1 MRCTAGFAT
10 RRPAADQIEQRQ
22 DHAMSHPPDLGPPT
36 LLGLDLGSSS
46 LKALLLDLDGRVLAE
61 RSAAY
66 PTHAPAPGW
75 AEQDPDDWW
84 AAAGEATRA
93 VMAEALGADV
103 VGIGLSGQMHTF
115 VLLDA
120 AGETVRPAITWMD
133 TRAAGLLPEVE
144 ATIDEAGLRDELA
157 NPVVLGLTL
166 PPLAWLRDHEPEVLA
181 RARTLLLAKDA
192 LRQRLTG
199 EFGSEPTDGSATLLF
214 DVARRRWSGATLEAF
229 GLDPALMPA
238 LGEPDA
244 AAGRLTPDA
253 ARHLGLRAG
262 IPVAFGAGDQQ
273 AAAVGT
279 GTVLPGQAQL
289 MVGTGAQALVVEAA
303 PPAGELT
310 GLHAFCHARGW
321 LRQASVN
328 NAGVALDWARTLL
341 GLSWDDLYGALGDAA
356 PEAAPL
362 FLPYLTGERAPL
374 MKGHAR
380 GGWLGLEPGHGREAL
395 ARAAVAG
402 VAVAI
407 ADGVRALPR
416 AADRGAHEDRRGPAD
431 RRVRAGLRVR
441 AAGGGLRNPVFAQAV
456 ADASGATLELLD
468 ASGASAVGAALLGGV
483 ASGAFAD
490 LDAAVAR
497 APLAIAATVAPRP
510 ERAVAWA
517 RLRERMHA
525 LDTLGL
531 HEAVAGGETAT
542 A

>member
-1 MRCTAGFAT
+1 MLRIMPSHGRAPGPTS
-10 RRPAADQIEQRQ
+10 RSLPA
-22 DHAMSHPPDLGPPT
+22 

-46 LKALLLDLDGRVLAE
+46 LKALLLDLEGRVLAE
-61 RSAAY
+61 RSAGY
-66 PTHAPAPGW
+66 PTRAPAPGW

-93 VMAEALGADV
+93 ALAAAPAADV

-115 VLLDA
+115 VLHGADGA
-120 AGETVRPAITWMD
+120 AVRPAITWMD

-144 ATIDEAGLRDELA
+144 ATIDAAGLRDELA

-166 PPLAWLRDHEPEVLA
+166 PPLAWLRAREPQAMAGA
-181 RARTLLLAKDA
+181 RVLLLAKDA
-192 LRQRLTG
+192 LRFRLTG
-199 EFGSEPTDGSATLLF
+199 ELGSEPTDASATLLF
-214 DVARRRWSGATLEAF
+214 DVAGRRWSAATLQAF
-229 GLDPALMPA
+229 GLDPALVPA
-238 LGEPDA
+238 LGEPGT

-253 ARHLGLRAG
+253 ARHLGLRTG
-262 IPVAFGAGDQQ
+262 VPVAFGAGDQQ

-289 MVGTGAQALVVEAA
+289 MVGTGAQAAVVEAG
-303 PPAGELT
+303 PPAGEVA
-310 GLHAFCHARGW
+310 GLHAFCHVRGW

-341 GLSWDDLYGALGDAA
+341 GLSWDEFYGALGDAA
-356 PEAAPL
+356 PEVAPL

-380 GGWLGLEPGHGREAL
+380 GGWLGLEPGHDREAL
-395 ARAAVAG
+395 AGAAVAG

-407 ADGVRALPR
+407 ADGLRALPGGGR
-416 AADRGAHEDRRGPAD
+416 AP
-431 RRVRAGLRVR
+431 VRAGLRVR
-441 AAGGGLRNPVFAQAV
+441 AGGGGLRNPAFAQAV

-483 ASGAFAD
+483 AGGAFAG

-497 APLAIAATVAPRP
+497 APVAIRATVVPGP
-510 ERAVAWA
+510 ERAAAWSA
-517 RLRERMHA
+517 LRERIHA

-531 HEAVAGGETAT
+531 HEAVAGREGTPTGPGTSERAP
-542 A
+542 

>member
-1 MRCTAGFAT
+1 MLRIMPTDGRAPLPKGL
-10 RRPAADQIEQRQ
+10 R
-22 DHAMSHPPDLGPPT
+22 LPT

-61 RSAAY
+61 RSAGY
-66 PTHAPAPGW
+66 PTHAPEPGW

-93 VMAEALGADV
+93 VMADAPGADV

-120 AGETVRPAITWMD
+120 AGEVVRPAITWMD

-144 ATIDEAGLRDELA
+144 ARIDAAGLRDELA

-166 PPLAWLRDHEPEVLA
+166 PPLAWLREHEPEALA

-192 LRQRLTG
+192 LRHRLTG
-199 EFGSEPTDGSATLLF
+199 ELGSEPTDASATLMF
-214 DVARRRWSGATLEAF
+214 DVAGRRWSTATLAAF

-238 LGEPDA
+238 LGEPGA
-244 AAGRLTPDA
+244 AAGRLTTDA

-289 MVGTGAQALVVEAA
+289 MVGTGAQALVVEDA
-303 PPAGELT
+303 PPAGEVA

-341 GLSWDDLYGALGDAA
+341 GLSWEELYAVVGDAT
-356 PEAAPL
+356 PEVAPL

-380 GGWLGLEPGHGREAL
+380 GGWLGLEPGHGRAAL

-402 VAVAI
+402 VVAAI
-407 ADGVRALPR
+407 ADGLRSLPTL
-416 AADRGAHEDRRGPAD
+416 ADREAAR
-431 RRVRAGLRVR
+431 RVR
-441 AAGGGLRNPVFAQAV
+441 AAGGGLRNPAFAQAV

-468 ASGASAVGAALLGGV
+468 AAGASAVGAALLGGV
-483 ASGAFAD
+483 AFGAFAD

-497 APLAIAATVAPRP
+497 APVTIGATVTPRP
-510 ERAVAWA
+510 ERAAAWTA
-517 RLRERMHA
+517 LRERIHA
-525 LDTLGL
+525 LDAIGL
-531 HEAVAGGETAT
+531 HEAVAGRVGTPPEAE
-542 A
+542 ASERAP

>member
-1 MRCTAGFAT
+1 MKRSDPATA
-10 RRPAADQIEQRQ
+10 PA
-22 DHAMSHPPDLGPPT
+22 

-61 RSAAY
+61 RSAGY
-66 PTHAPAPGW
+66 PTRSPAPGW

-84 AAAGEATRA
+84 AAAGAATRA
-93 VMAEALGADV
+93 ALAAAPEADV

-115 VLLDA
+115 VLLDM
-120 AGETVRPAITWMD
+120 AGALVRPAITWMD
-133 TRAAGLLPEVE
+133 TRAAGLLPDV
-144 ATIDEAGLRDELA
+144 AVTIDAAGLRGELA

-166 PPLAWLRDHEPEVLA
+166 PPLAWLREREPETLA

-192 LRQRLTG
+192 LRFRLTG
-199 EFGSEPTDGSATLLF
+199 EPGSEPTDASATLAF
-214 DVARRRWSGATLEAF
+214 DVAGRRWSTATLAAF

-253 ARHLGLRAG
+253 ARHLGLRPG

-279 GTVLPGQAQL
+279 GTVRPGQAQL
-289 MVGTGAQALVVEAA
+289 MVGTGAQTLVVEAA
-303 PPAGELT
+303 PPARDVP
-310 GLHAFCHARGW
+310 GLHAFCHVRGW

-341 GLSWDDLYGALGDAA
+341 GLSWDELYGALGDTQPAT
-356 PEAAPL
+356 APL

-380 GGWLGLEPGHGREAL
+380 GGWLGLEPGHDREAL

-402 VAVAI
+402 VALGI
-407 ADGVRALPR
+407 ADGLRSLPGH
-416 AADRGAHEDRRGPAD
+416 AGQGPLPGH
-431 RRVRAGLRVR
+431 AGQGSLPGPSGRRVR
-441 AAGGGLRNPVFAQAV
+441 AAGGGLRNPTFAQAV

-468 ASGASAVGAALLGGV
+468 ASDASAVGAALLGGV
-483 ASGAFAD
+483 ACGAFAD

-497 APLAIAATVAPRP
+497 APIAIGTTVAPRP
-510 ERAVAWA
+510 DRSAAWA
-517 RLRERMHA
+517 DLRARIHA
-525 LDTLGL
+525 LDAIGL
-531 HEAVAGGETAT
+531 HEAVAGHT
-542 A
+542 

>member
-1 MRCTAGFAT
+1 MLWIMPSDGRTQWPT
-10 RRPAADQIEQRQ
+10 SRSTPA
-22 DHAMSHPPDLGPPT
+22 

-66 PTHAPAPGW
+66 PTRAPGPGW

-93 VMAEALGADV
+93 ALADVGDVGDAPGVDV

-133 TRAAGLLPEVE
+133 TRAAGLLPRVA
-144 ATIDEAGLRDELA
+144 ATIDAAGLRGELA

-166 PPLAWLRDHEPEVLA
+166 PPLVWLREHEPEALA

-192 LRQRLTG
+192 VRFRLTG
-199 EFGSEPTDGSATLLF
+199 ELGSEPTDASATLAF
-214 DVARRRWSGATLEAF
+214 DVAGRRWSTATLQAF
-229 GLDPALMPA
+229 GLEPALMPS
-238 LGEPDA
+238 LGEPTA
-244 AAGRLTPDA
+244 AAGTLTPDA
-253 ARHLGLRAG
+253 ARHLGLRPG
-262 IPVAFGAGDQQ
+262 VPVAFGAGDQQ

-279 GTVLPGQAQL
+279 GTVNAGQGQL

-303 PPAGELT
+303 PPAGEIA

-328 NAGVALDWARTLL
+328 NAGVALGWARTLL
-341 GLSWDDLYGALGDAA
+341 GLSWDELYGALGEGPPAA
-356 PEAAPL
+356 MPL

-380 GGWLGLEPGHGREAL
+380 GGWLGLEPGHDREAL
-395 ARAAVAG
+395 AGAAVAG
-402 VAVAI
+402 VVAAI
-407 ADGVRALPR
+407 ADGLRALPGGG
-416 AADRGAHEDRRGPAD
+416 GAP
-431 RRVRAGLRVR
+431 VRAGLRVR
-441 AAGGGLRNPVFAQAV
+441 AAGGGLRNPAFAQAV

-468 ASGASAVGAALLGGV
+468 AAGASAVGAALLGGV

-497 APLAIAATVAPRP
+497 APLAIGATVAPRP
-510 ERAVAWA
+510 ERAAAWA
-517 RLRERMHA
+517 ALRERIHA
-525 LDTLGL
+525 LDALGL
-531 HEAVAGGETAT
+531 HEAVAGSEA
-542 A
+542 ASA

>member
-1 MRCTAGFAT
+1 MGPEARG
-10 RRPAADQIEQRQ
+10 DVEE
-22 DHAMSHPPDLGPPT
+22 LGPTPTFSRPT

-66 PTHAPAPGW
+66 PTRSPAPGW

-84 AAAGEATRA
+84 AAAGAATRA
-93 VMAEALGADV
+93 VLAATPEADV

-115 VLLDA
+115 VLLDM
-120 AGETVRPAITWMD
+120 AGALVRPAITWMD
-133 TRAAGLLPEVE
+133 TRAAGLLPEVA
-144 ATIDEAGLRDELA
+144 ATIDAAGLRDELA

-166 PPLAWLRDHEPEVLA
+166 PPLAWLLEREPETLA

-192 LRQRLTG
+192 LRFRLTG
-199 EFGSEPTDGSATLLF
+199 ELGSEPTDASATLMF
-214 DVARRRWSGATLEAF
+214 DVAHRQWSTATLAAF

-238 LGEPDA
+238 LGDPDA

-253 ARHLGLRAG
+253 AHHLGLREG

-279 GTVLPGQAQL
+279 GTVRPGQAQL
-289 MVGTGAQALVVEAA
+289 MVGTGAQALVVEDA
-303 PPAGELT
+303 PPAGEVA
-310 GLHAFCHARGW
+310 GLHAFCHVRGW

-341 GLSWDDLYGALGDAA
+341 GLSWDELYGALGDAPPA
-356 PEAAPL
+356 TAPL

-380 GGWLGLEPGHGREAL
+380 GGWLGLEPGHDRTAL

-402 VAVAI
+402 VIVGI
-407 ADGVRALPR
+407 ADGLRSLPGH
-416 AADRGAHEDRRGPAD
+416 AGQGSLPGPSG
-431 RRVRAGLRVR
+431 RRVR
-441 AAGGGLRNPVFAQAV
+441 AAGGGLRNPAFAQAV

-468 ASGASAVGAALLGGV
+468 ASAASAVGAALLGGV
-483 ASGAFAD
+483 ACGAFAD

-497 APLAIAATVAPRP
+497 APVAISATVAPRP
-510 ERAVAWA
+510 DRSAAWSA
-517 RLRERMHA
+517 LRERIHA
-525 LDTLGL
+525 LDAIGL
-531 HEAVAGGETAT
+531 HEAVAGRT
-542 A
+542 